1 MNWNSRNTEKKETG
15 EQQGKSGKKKH
26 SDQKTN
32 RNILGMTYLV
42 VLLFVGMLG
51 YFGYFLQ
58 IKSEQIINNSYNSR
72 LDSFSDRVVRGQ
84 ILSNDGTILAQTMTT
99 EDGQE
104 IRNYPYGPLFSHVVG

>member
-42 VLLFVGMLG
+42 VLLFVGILG

-58 IKSEQIINNSYNSR
+58 IKSEQIINFPIIPVWTVFGSCGPR
-72 LDSFSDRVVRGQ
+72 SDL
-84 ILSNDGTILAQTMTT
+84 IDDGTILAQT
-99 EDGQE
+99 
-104 IRNYPYGPLFSHVVG
+104 